1 MMEVKKLLTLVSM
14 GIAVTIVLTL
24 ALFTYKSSQAEE
36 IRTAKML
43 IHSHILLFP
52 VLLMEDILK
61 SAGLFTAFLKPG
73 GKYAY
78 TKCLVLVFY
87 E

>member
-24 ALFTYKSSQAEE
+24 ALLAYKSSQAEE

-43 IHSHILLFP
+43 IPSHILFFP

-73 GKYAY
+73 GKYAHSQ
-78 TKCLVLVFY
+78 CLTLVFY